1 MKNNQI
7 IIDTKNSNIAYVSKE
22 FFKNAHIFGTPEF
35 RMLREFR
42 AEMGED
48 INIMV
53 KGRVIKNRSEEQEKR
68 KNLTYAH
75 MVKFIE
81 SIPNNTA
88 LMEEFA
94 TMRMRSSVQPNPR
107 RFVQD
112 WFIATFPAYEE
123 GMAEIVALEQQNI
136 NRVA

>member
-7 IIDTKNSNIAYVSKE
+7 IIDTNNSNIAYVSKE

-35 RMLREFR
+35 RMLRDFR
-42 AEMGED
+42 AEMGND
-48 INIMV
+48 IQIV
-53 KGRVIKNRSEEQEKR
+53 AKGRIIKNRSEEQEKR

-81 SIPNNTA
+81 SIPNNNA
-88 LMEEFA
+88 LMEEFE
-94 TMRMRSSVQPNPR
+94 TMRMRSSVQSNPR

-123 GMAEIVALEQQNI
+123 GMAEIVAEEQKTI

>member
-7 IIDTKNSNIAYVSKE
+7 IIDTNNTNIAYVSKE

-35 RMLREFR
+35 RMLRDFR
-42 AEMGED
+42 AEMGND
-48 INIMV
+48 IQIV
-53 KGRVIKNRSEEQEKR
+53 AKGRIIKNRSEEQEKR

-81 SIPNNTA
+81 SIPNNNA
-88 LMEEFA
+88 LMEEFE
-94 TMRMRSSVQPNPR
+94 TMRMRSSVQSNPR
-107 RFVQD
+107 RFMQD
-112 WFIATFPAYEE
+112 WFMVTFPAYEE

>member
-7 IIDTKNSNIAYVSKE
+7 IIDTNNSNIAYVSKE

-35 RMLREFR
+35 RMLRDFR
-42 AEMGED
+42 AEMGND
-48 INIMV
+48 IQIV
-53 KGRVIKNRSEEQEKR
+53 AKGRIIKNRSEEQEKR

-88 LMEEFA
+88 LLEKFE
-94 TMRMRSSVQPNPR
+94 TMRMRSSVQSNPR

-112 WFIATFPAYEE
+112 WFIETFPDYEI
-123 GMAEIVALEQQNI
+123 GIAEIVAEEQQNI
-136 NRVA
+136 TRIA

>member
-7 IIDTKNSNIAYVSKE
+7 IIDTNNSNIAYVSKE

-35 RMLREFR
+35 RMLRDFR
-42 AEMGED
+42 AEMGND
-48 INIMV
+48 IQIV
-53 KGRVIKNRSEEQEKR
+53 AKGRIIKNRSEEQEKR

-81 SIPNNTA
+81 SITA
-88 LMEEFA
+88 LLEKFE
-94 TMRMRSSVQPNPR
+94 TMRMRSSVQSNPR

-112 WFIATFPAYEE
+112 WFIETFPDYEI
-123 GMAEIVALEQQNI
+123 GIAEIVAEEQQNI
-136 NRVA
+136 TRIA